1 MLCADG
7 LILEKRLVPD
17 TGALLQELTEV
28 VFEKTGFRLTF
39 TSKAMTQGYN
49 AILDDNVKLDHVLN
63 ISTFHNINVG
73 INYKENMLELD
84 RLNVE
89 LAKFTALNQKN
100 TKLTKLIA
108 AERKD
113 IQGKRDR
120 AVYYKRKVYFEL

>member
-1 MLCADG
+1 MQYTCKSTRFEFLIHCTEKKYIQDNVCVLCADG
-7 LILEKRLVPD
+7 LILEERLVPD

-49 AILDDNVKLDHVLN
+49 AILDDNLKLDHVFN

-73 INYKENMLELD
+73 INYKEDTSELD
-84 RLNVE
+84 KLNVE

-100 TKLTKLIA
+100 AK
-108 AERKD
+108 
-113 IQGKRDR
+113 
-120 AVYYKRKVYFEL
+120 